1 MGFYFNMFLLESGA
15 YFLGGGRESM
25 LFVNKLEND
34 EEISTL
40 RCLINGGERV
50 KVNGGDFC

>member
-1 MGFYFNMFLLESGA
+1 MFLLESGA